1 MNKGDLL
8 VERSADQLQ
17 HLADRAAARGD
28 GVGEWLSE
36 ELRNDAAFL
45 RKLKPSL
52 IQARAKGN
60 GPTNQQPAADPPPAP
75 GGPQLGSRPKQKK
88 KKKRKGGKG
97 PAPLLVVGAALVAGI
112 VLAKVIDWRGHAHPR
127 D

>member
-1 MNKGDLL
+1 MSKGDVL
-8 VERSADQLQ
+8 VERGADRLQ
-17 HLADRAAARGD
+17 QLADRAAARGD

-52 IQARAKGN
+52 VKARAKGDA
-60 GPTNQQPAADPPPAP
+60 PTNHEPPPAP
-75 GGPQLGSRPKQKK
+75 SGPQLGSRPKPKK
-88 KKKRKGGKG
+88 KSKKGGKG

-112 VLAKVIDWRGHAHPR
+112 VLAKVVDWRGHAHPR

>member
-1 MNKGDLL
+1 MNKGDVL
-8 VERSADQLQ
+8 VDRGADSLQ

-52 IQARAKGN
+52 IQARAKGDA
-60 GPTNQQPAADPPPAP
+60 PTNPDPPPAP
-75 GGPQLGSRPKQKK
+75 SGPQLGSRSKAK

-97 PAPLLVVGAALVAGI
+97 PAPLIIVGAALVAGI
-112 VLAKVIDWRGHAHPR
+112 VLAKVVDWRGHAHPR

>member
-1 MNKGDLL
+1 MSKGDVL
-8 VERSADQLQ
+8 VERGADRLQ
-17 HLADRAAARGD
+17 QLADRAAARGD

-52 IQARAKGN
+52 VKARAKGDA
-60 GPTNQQPAADPPPAP
+60 PTPPAP
-75 GGPQLGSRPKQKK
+75 GGPQLGSRPKPKK
-88 KKKRKGGKG
+88 KSKKGGKG

-112 VLAKVIDWRGHAHPR
+112 VLAKVVDWRGHAHPR

>member
-1 MNKGDLL
+1 MNKGDVL
-8 VERSADQLQ
+8 VDRGANSLQ
-17 HLADRAAARGD
+17 QLADRAAARGD

-52 IQARAKGN
+52 VRARAKGDA
-60 GPTNQQPAADPPPAP
+60 PTSQEPPPAP
-75 GGPQLGSRPKQKK
+75 SGPKLGSK
-88 KKKRKGGKG
+88 KKKRKKGGKG
-97 PAPLLVVGAALVAGI
+97 PAPMLIVGAALVAGI
-112 VLAKVIDWRGHAHPR
+112 VLAKVVDWRGHGHPR

>member
-1 MNKGDLL
+1 MNKGDVL
-8 VERSADQLQ
+8 VERGADRLQ

-52 IQARAKGN
+52 IKARAKGDA
-60 GPTNQQPAADPPPAP
+60 PTNQKPRRPAARAWARSSAR
-75 GGPQLGSRPKQKK
+75 GRSQEEEAQE
-88 KKKRKGGKG
+88 GGKG
-97 PAPLLVVGAALVAGI
+97 PAPLLIVGAALVAGI
-112 VLAKVIDWRGHAHPR
+112 VLAKVVDWRGHAHPR

>member
-1 MNKGDLL
+1 MNKGDVL
-8 VERSADQLQ
+8 VDRGADRLQ
-17 HLADRAAARGD
+17 ALANRAAARGD

-52 IQARAKGN
+52 VKARAKGDA
-60 GPTNQQPAADPPPAP
+60 PTNQEPPPAP
-75 GGPQLGSRPKQKK
+75 SGPQLGSRPKP
-88 KKKRKGGKG
+88 KKKRKQGGKG
-97 PAPLLVVGAALVAGI
+97 PAPLLIVGAALVTGI
-112 VLAKVIDWRGHAHPR
+112 VLAKVVDWRGHAHPR